1 MGHKKQKRIF
11 ICGTNTDVG
20 KTFIGNIVVRE
31 MIKKTET
38 AIFKPIETGCI
49 LRNGRLIPN
58 DSSIYFKALKER
70 IPLDIINPFRFR
82 PPISPK
88 RAITLSRK
96 IILIKDVISKLKSF
110 SQYDYLLI
118 EGAGGVCSPLTLD
131 GLNIDLMKKI
141 NGQALLI
148 AKDEI
153 GVINSVLLTISILRK
168 YRIPLLAIVLNR
180 IEKSQPDGMN
190 NKLELNEYIKY
201 PIIQII
207 KGEDNSLP
215 LKRLVKILLA

>member
-1 MGHKKQKRIF
+1 MAHKKQKRIF

-31 MIKKTET
+31 MIKKTKT
-38 AIFKPIETGCI
+38 AIFKPIESGCI

-58 DSSIYFKALKER
+58 DSSIYFKTLKEK
-70 IPLDIINPFRFR
+70 IPLDVINPFRFR

-88 RAITLSRK
+88 RAIKLSRK
-96 IILIKDVISKLKSF
+96 KILIKDIILKLKNF
-110 SQYDYLLI
+110 SYYDYLLI

-141 NGQALLI
+141 NGKALLI

-153 GVINSVLLTISILRK
+153 GVINSVLLSISILKK

-180 IEKSQPDGMN
+180 LEQSQPAGMN
-190 NKLELNEYIKY
+190 NKIELTEYIKY
-201 PIIQII
+201 PIIQFI
-207 KGEDNSLP
+207 KGEDNALQ
-215 LKRLVKILLA
+215 LRKLVKILLS